1 MDRGIVPINKEYEL
15 EYRYYDKN
23 ASFKY
28 FNRKFEIYLLERKT
42 LGKKYV
48 LHVDNSDPRQ
58 MMPSLYKAST
68 GRKRYDFSVT
78 TLNWN
83 DFKTKFVDYIVEELG
98 EKERGNVKSAISKL
112 SSPKV

>member
-1 MDRGIVPINKEYEL
+1 MDRGIVPINNQYEL

-28 FNRKFEIYLLERKT
+28 FNRKFEIYLLERKA

-83 DFKTKFVDYIVEELG
+83 DFKTKFVDCIVEELG
-98 EKERGNVKSAISKL
+98 EKERGNVRQAISKL